1 MTSSSVSLAPMQ
13 ALRQNMSRVFVGK
26 EEAVELILTAL
37 LCGGH
42 VLIEDVPGLGKT
54 TLVSSL
60 ARSLGCSFARIQFT
74 PDVMP
79 ADVTGYTLFN
89 MATGEKEVHPG
100 SIMHQI
106 VLADEINRTGPK
118 TQSALLEAMQERQVS
133 IDGVTYPLPTPF
145 MVLATQNPAELT
157 GTFPLP
163 EAQLDRFLMRISL
176 GYPTRAE
183 EKEILE
189 RNMQGIS
196 PASLSSVMRVEE
208 LLALQEAFHQVRCAQ
223 SILDYIISLADA
235 TRHHEQIAL
244 GISPRGSLALMNAAR
259 AYALLQGRDFVQPDD
274 VQRLIEPVFVH
285 RIILQ
290 SQAVFRQQTPVL
302 VLRSILREIPVP
314 NIR

>member
-1 MTSSSVSLAPMQ
+1 MTSSSVSLAPIQ

-79 ADVTGYTLFN
+79 ADVTGYTHLETWQP
-89 MATGEKEVHPG
+89 AKKK
-100 SIMHQI
+100 SIRAASCNQI

-157 GTFPLP
+157 GTLPLSRSTAGSFSHAYFSRLSNPRRRKKRFWNETCRESLPLP
-163 EAQLDRFLMRISL
+163 F
-176 GYPTRAE
+176 
-183 EKEILE
+183 
-189 RNMQGIS
+189 
-196 PASLSSVMRVEE
+196 PASCGLKNSF
-208 LLALQEAFHQVRCAQ
+208 ALQEAFHQVRCAQ

-244 GISPRGSLALMNAAR
+244 GISTAPRLPRPHECRQSRMPCCRAATL
-259 AYALLQGRDFVQPDD
+259 YSPMMC
-274 VQRLIEPVFVH
+274 
-285 RIILQ
+285 
-290 SQAVFRQQTPVL
+290 
-302 VLRSILREIPVP
+302 RS
-314 NIR
+314 